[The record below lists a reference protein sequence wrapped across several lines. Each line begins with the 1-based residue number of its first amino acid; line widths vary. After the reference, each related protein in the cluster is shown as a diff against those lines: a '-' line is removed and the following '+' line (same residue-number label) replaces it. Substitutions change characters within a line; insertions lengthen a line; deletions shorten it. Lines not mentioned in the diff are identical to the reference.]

1 MSGREPFTSRRRG
14 QVGGDGTPEDT
25 DSSSLPPASEPAI
38 DTIFTSSGDVPTVP
52 ADDAPGDVVPDP
64 PEPPEDRRRGGW
76 ASLLRELP
84 VLILIAFVLA
94 FLLRTFVV
102 QVFYIPSSS
111 MEPTLQVNDRI
122 LVDKVT
128 YRVSDLS
135 RGDIVVFEGDHVDVP
150 DAGAVDTVLR
160 GIGQVVGVVPANAR
174 DFVKRV
180 VGLPGDEIHID
191 DEGTVTVNGEV
202 LDEPY
207 LGQRDPR
214 SCGPLVVPEGQ
225 LFFLGDNRANS
236 SDSRAGLGFVAVDHV
251 VGRAFLTIWP
261 VDRVHLL
268 DRPDYPGVADPPGT
282 APPPESADGDICDP
296 G

>member
-14 QVGGDGTPEDT
+14 PAGGDGTPKDT
-25 DSSSLPPASEPAI
+25 DSPSLPSPPEPTV
-38 DTIFTSSGDVPTVP
+38 DTIFTSSGGVPTVP
-52 ADDAPGDVVPDP
+52 ADEAPGDIVPETPDP
-64 PEPPEDRRRGGW
+64 PTRRRRSGW
-76 ASLLRELP
+76 SSLLRELP
-84 VLILIAFVLA
+84 ILILIAFVLA

-122 LVDKVT
+122 LVEKVS
-128 YRVSDLS
+128 YRATDLR
-135 RGDIVVFEGDHVDVP
+135 RGDIVVFEGDHIDVP
-150 DAGAVDTVLR
+150 DVGAVDTVLR
-160 GIGQVVGVVPANAR
+160 GIGQVIGVVPANAR

-191 DEGTVTVNGEV
+191 EEGTVTVNGDV
-202 LDEPY
+202 LEEPY

-236 SDSRAGLGFVAVDHV
+236 SDSRAGLGFVPENYV

-268 DRPDYPGVADPPGT
+268 DRPGYPGVADPPES
-282 APPPESADGDICDP
+282 APPLESADGDICDP